1 MNKVGFLACAALA
14 LGGCNFTIGDI
25 PDPALEAQTEA
36 SEPGPQTRNDI
47 NGARWQALDLPVG
60 TVINNFRT
68 VQFELMDVNAVIQSG
83 GDAMIRV
90 FTPDQQM
97 LLQGP
102 ASELKDRRRFFSV
115 PYHHKTL
122 TVFEQRGAEETKY
135 TVPINEEDKARHAFL
150 GIR

>member
-1 MNKVGFLACAALA
+1 
-14 LGGCNFTIGDI
+14 
-25 PDPALEAQTEA
+25 
-36 SEPGPQTRNDI
+36 
-47 NGARWQALDLPVG
+47 
-60 TVINNFRT
+60 
-68 VQFELMDVNAVIQSG
+68 
-83 GDAMIRV
+83 MIRV